1 VGSTAKPYF
10 PTTDRLNVPRLTYQN
25 GGGGCPS
32 LLLEKQS
39 TNSQTYSEQIDNAV
53 WGLASLSV
61 TANNT
66 TSPDGTQNADKI
78 VEDTANARHEFYGIS
93 LAFNGNNAVSFYAKN
108 AGRRYFCALE
118 PTGAGGATFDLQ
130 NGVVSAVTAVSASIE
145 NVGNGWY
152 RCSVIISKTATT
164 QIYYCLR
171 TTGGVGIETY
181 TGDGTSGVY
190 FWGAQTELNSSYPTS
205 YIPTTSASATRV
217 ADFDTSAG
225 SSGNFGSLTPTGTKA
240 VLYWELQFHSGSVT
254 ENINIG
260 GFRNGTTNQ
269 YGMYYWGTNSNKNFG
284 FNSWN
289 GDSYGITGGNS
300 LFDGQV
306 HKIAGV
312 FDFNNFAN
320 NVLFIDGVKKTISQT
335 LGTTLQRSANVVSLN
350 SPDYQFQGNKCL
362 LKEFL
367 YFNQNLSDAELASL
381 TTL

>member
-1 VGSTAKPYF
+1 LLSWSEDLTQSDWIKQQTTISANST
-10 PTTDRLNVPRLTYQN
+10 
-25 GGGGCPS
+25 
-32 LLLEKQS
+32 
-39 TNSQTYSEQIDNAV
+39 I
-53 WGLASLSV
+53 
-61 TANNT
+61 
-66 TSPDGTQNADKI
+66 SPDGTTNADKLI
-78 VEDTANARHEFYGIS
+78 VN
-93 LAFNGNNAVSFYAKN
+93 NGAAGGYAYQVKSTTSGTIYTGSFYIK
-108 AGRRYFCALE
+108 AGGVNYTKFYTNISGSYNEAVINLI
-118 PTGAGGATFDLQ
+118 TGAITNSDFAITPTTQ
-130 NGVVSAVTAVSASIE
+130 

-152 RCSVIISKTATT
+152 CINYTVTSGGGQVVVYIDGGSTS
-164 QIYYCLR
+164 
-171 TTGGVGIETY
+171 TGGGY
-181 TGDGTSGVY
+181 TGNGVDGV
-190 FWGAQTELNSSYPTS
+190 FIWGAQVEASSYPTS

-269 YGMYYWGTNSNKNFG
+269 YGMYYWGANANKNFG
-284 FNSWN
+284 FNSWA
-289 GDSYGITGGNS
+289 GDSYGITGANS

-312 FDFNNFAN
+312 FDFNNFTN

-335 LGTTLQRSANVVSLN
+335 LNTTLQRSANVVSLN